1 MSVYTKRGD
10 KGITDMA
17 RTKNV
22 SKSDDRIQL
31 VGAIDELN
39 SHIGLVKCML
49 KWEETV
55 KMLSSIQDNLDLIA
69 AGVEDPYS
77 RDFKVNEE
85 IVDNLEK
92 ETDRLEELCG
102 QQAGKKVSGQ
112 NRTAAEINVT
122 RAVARRTERCL
133 AQVAV
138 KFGADTESKKYLNRL
153 SDYLSLLAKY
163 VELSD
168 ALGLTED
175 QNVEKQNIKKQ
186 DVEKQKVKTQNTISE
201 ISNGIDEKVVREV
214 LAQMGI
220 QSRITLKKAKALIE
234 KIEEESTRRGMN
246 SVIAICGPEGNP
258 IAVHVMDG
266 AYLVSY
272 DVAVKKAYTSVA
284 VKMST
289 REQDCSRN
297 KRNPGGSQKN
307 GTVSG
312 TGCCEIWSRY
322 GKQEISEQ
330 IIRLFIPSCEICGVI
345 RCPGTDRG
353 SKCGET
359 KYKKAG
365 CGKTESENAEYN
377 FRDKQWD

>member
-153 SDYLSLLAKY
+153 SDYLFLLAKY

-168 ALGLTED
+168 APGWTED
-175 QNVEKQNIKKQ
+175 QSVEKQNI
-186 DVEKQKVKTQNTISE
+186 EKQQNTVSE
-201 ISNGIDEKVVREV
+201 INNGIDEKVVREV

-220 QSRITLKKAKALIE
+220 QSRITLKKAKMLIE
-234 KIEEESTRRGMN
+234 KIEEESIRRGMN

-289 REQDCSRN
+289 RELGELAG
-297 KRNPGGSQKN
+297 PGGTFY
-307 GTVSG
+307 GVDTLESG
-312 TGCCEIWSRY
+312 KIAIFG
-322 GKQEISEQ
+322 G
-330 IIRLFIPSCEICGVI
+330 GV
-345 RCPGTDRG
+345 PL
-353 SKCGET
+353 KCGNT
-359 KYKKAG
+359 IIG
-365 CGKTESENAEYN
+365 GLGISGGTSEEDHSLAEYGLTVL
-377 FRDKQWD
+377 RDIM

>member
-77 RDFKVNEE
+77 RDFKVHEE

-153 SDYLSLLAKY
+153 SDYLFLLAKY

-168 ALGLTED
+168 APGWTED
-175 QNVEKQNIKKQ
+175 QKVEKQNTEKQ
-186 DVEKQKVKTQNTISE
+186 DVERQKVKTQNTVSE

-234 KIEEESTRRGMN
+234 KIEEESIRRGMN

-289 REQDCSRN
+289 RELGELAG
-297 KRNPGGSQKN
+297 PGGTFY
-307 GTVSG
+307 GVDTLESG
-312 TGCCEIWSRY
+312 KIAIFG
-322 GKQEISEQ
+322 G
-330 IIRLFIPSCEICGVI
+330 GV
-345 RCPGTDRG
+345 PL
-353 SKCGET
+353 KCGNT
-359 KYKKAG
+359 IIG
-365 CGKTESENAEYN
+365 GLGISGGTSEEDHSLAEYGLTVL
-377 FRDKQWD
+377 RDIM

>member
-10 KGITDMA
+10 RGITDMA

-153 SDYLSLLAKY
+153 SDYLFLLAKY

-168 ALGLTED
+168 APGWTED
-175 QNVEKQNIKKQ
+175 QNVEKQNI
-186 DVEKQKVKTQNTISE
+186 EKQQNTVSE

-234 KIEEESTRRGMN
+234 KIEEESIRRGMN

-289 REQDCSRN
+289 RELGELAG
-297 KRNPGGSQKN
+297 PGGTFY
-307 GTVSG
+307 GVDTLESG
-312 TGCCEIWSRY
+312 KIAIFG
-322 GKQEISEQ
+322 G
-330 IIRLFIPSCEICGVI
+330 GV
-345 RCPGTDRG
+345 PL
-353 SKCGET
+353 KCGNT
-359 KYKKAG
+359 IIG
-365 CGKTESENAEYN
+365 GLGISGGTSEEDHSLAEYGLTVL
-377 FRDKQWD
+377 RDIM

>member
-153 SDYLSLLAKY
+153 SDYLFLLAKY

-168 ALGLTED
+168 APGWTED
-175 QNVEKQNIKKQ
+175 QNVEKQNI
-186 DVEKQKVKTQNTISE
+186 EKQQNTVSE

-234 KIEEESTRRGMN
+234 KIEEESIRRGMN

-289 REQDCSRN
+289 RELGELAG
-297 KRNPGGSQKN
+297 PGGTFY
-307 GTVSG
+307 GVDTLESG
-312 TGCCEIWSRY
+312 KIAIFG
-322 GKQEISEQ
+322 G
-330 IIRLFIPSCEICGVI
+330 GV
-345 RCPGTDRG
+345 PL
-353 SKCGET
+353 KCGNT
-359 KYKKAG
+359 IIG
-365 CGKTESENAEYN
+365 GLGISGGTSEEDHSLAEYGLTVL
-377 FRDKQWD
+377 RDIM

>member
-92 ETDRLEELCG
+92 ETDRLEELCE

-153 SDYLSLLAKY
+153 SDYLFLLAKY

-289 REQDCSRN
+289 RELGEIAG
-297 KRNPGGSQKN
+297 PGGTFY
-307 GTVSG
+307 GVDTLESG
-312 TGCCEIWSRY
+312 KIAIFG
-322 GKQEISEQ
+322 G
-330 IIRLFIPSCEICGVI
+330 GV
-345 RCPGTDRG
+345 PL
-353 SKCGET
+353 KCGNT
-359 KYKKAG
+359 IIG
-365 CGKTESENAEYN
+365 GLGISGGTSEEDHSLAEYGLTVLG
-377 FRDKQWD
+377 DIM

>member
-85 IVDNLEK
+85 MVGNLEK

-102 QQAGKKVSGQ
+102 QQAGKKVSEQ

-168 ALGLTED
+168 APEWIEG
-175 QNVEKQNIKKQ
+175 QNVEKQNIEKQ
-186 DVEKQKVKTQNTISE
+186 DVERQKVKAQNTVSE

-234 KIEEESTRRGMN
+234 KIEEESIRRGMN

-289 REQDCSRN
+289 RELGELAG
-297 KRNPGGSQKN
+297 PGSTFYGVD
-307 GTVSG
+307 TLESG
-312 TGCCEIWSRY
+312 KIAIFG
-322 GKQEISEQ
+322 G
-330 IIRLFIPSCEICGVI
+330 GV
-345 RCPGTDRG
+345 PL
-353 SKCGET
+353 KCGNT
-359 KYKKAG
+359 IIG
-365 CGKTESENAEYN
+365 GLGISGGTSEEDHSLAEYGLTVL
-377 FRDKQWD
+377 RDII

>member
-31 VGAIDELN
+31 VGTIDELN

-85 IVDNLEK
+85 MVGNLEK

-102 QQAGKKVSGQ
+102 QQAGKKASGQ

-168 ALGLTED
+168 APEWIEG
-175 QNVEKQNIKKQ
+175 QNVEKQNIEKQ
-186 DVEKQKVKTQNTISE
+186 DVERQKVKAQNTVSE

-234 KIEEESTRRGMN
+234 KIEEESIRRGMN

-289 REQDCSRN
+289 RELGELAG
-297 KRNPGGSQKN
+297 PGGTFY
-307 GTVSG
+307 GVDTLESG
-312 TGCCEIWSRY
+312 KIAIFG
-322 GKQEISEQ
+322 G
-330 IIRLFIPSCEICGVI
+330 GV
-345 RCPGTDRG
+345 PL
-353 SKCGET
+353 KCGNT
-359 KYKKAG
+359 IIG
-365 CGKTESENAEYN
+365 GLGISGGTSEEDHSLAEYGLTVL
-377 FRDKQWD
+377 RDII

>member
-31 VGAIDELN
+31 VGAIDGLN

-153 SDYLSLLAKY
+153 SDYLFLLAKY

-168 ALGLTED
+168 ASGWTED
-175 QNVEKQNIKKQ
+175 QNVEKQNI
-186 DVEKQKVKTQNTISE
+186 EKQQNTVSE

-234 KIEEESTRRGMN
+234 KIEEESIRRGMN

-289 REQDCSRN
+289 RELGELAG
-297 KRNPGGSQKN
+297 PGGTFY
-307 GTVSG
+307 GVDTLESG
-312 TGCCEIWSRY
+312 KIARFG
-322 GKQEISEQ
+322 G
-330 IIRLFIPSCEICGVI
+330 GV
-345 RCPGTDRG
+345 PL
-353 SKCGET
+353 KCGNT
-359 KYKKAG
+359 IIG
-365 CGKTESENAEYN
+365 GLGISGGTSEEDHSLAEYGLTVL
-377 FRDKQWD
+377 RDIM

>member
-153 SDYLSLLAKY
+153 SDYLFLLAKY

-168 ALGLTED
+168 APGWTED
-175 QNVEKQNIKKQ
+175 QNVEKQNI
-186 DVEKQKVKTQNTISE
+186 EKQQNTVSE

-220 QSRITLKKAKALIE
+220 QSRITLKKAKMLIE
-234 KIEEESTRRGMN
+234 KIEEESIRRGMN

-289 REQDCSRN
+289 RELGELAG
-297 KRNPGGSQKN
+297 PGGTFY
-307 GTVSG
+307 GVDTLESG
-312 TGCCEIWSRY
+312 KIAIFG
-322 GKQEISEQ
+322 G
-330 IIRLFIPSCEICGVI
+330 GV
-345 RCPGTDRG
+345 PL
-353 SKCGET
+353 KCGNT
-359 KYKKAG
+359 IIG
-365 CGKTESENAEYN
+365 GLGISGGTSEEDHSLAEYGLTVL
-377 FRDKQWD
+377 RDIM

>member
-1 MSVYTKRGD
+1 MRVYTKRGD
-10 KGITDMA
+10 KGITDMT
-17 RTKNV
+17 RTKHV

-153 SDYLSLLAKY
+153 SDYLFLLAKY

-168 ALGLTED
+168 APGWTED
-175 QNVEKQNIKKQ
+175 QNVEKQNI
-186 DVEKQKVKTQNTISE
+186 EKQQNTVSE

-234 KIEEESTRRGMN
+234 KIEEESIRRGMN

-289 REQDCSRN
+289 RELGELAG
-297 KRNPGGSQKN
+297 PGGTFYGVDKLE
-307 GTVSG
+307 SG
-312 TGCCEIWSRY
+312 KIAIFG
-322 GKQEISEQ
+322 G
-330 IIRLFIPSCEICGVI
+330 GV
-345 RCPGTDRG
+345 PL
-353 SKCGET
+353 KCGNT
-359 KYKKAG
+359 IIG
-365 CGKTESENAEYN
+365 GLGISGGTSEEDHSLAEYGLTVL
-377 FRDKQWD
+377 RDIM

>member
-102 QQAGKKVSGQ
+102 
-112 NRTAAEINVT
+112 
-122 RAVARRTERCL
+122 
-133 AQVAV
+133 
-138 KFGADTESKKYLNRL
+138 
-153 SDYLSLLAKY
+153 
-163 VELSD
+163 
-168 ALGLTED
+168 
-175 QNVEKQNIKKQ
+175 
-186 DVEKQKVKTQNTISE
+186 
-201 ISNGIDEKVVREV
+201 
-214 LAQMGI
+214 
-220 QSRITLKKAKALIE
+220 
-234 KIEEESTRRGMN
+234 
-246 SVIAICGPEGNP
+246 
-258 IAVHVMDG
+258 
-266 AYLVSY
+266 
-272 DVAVKKAYTSVA
+272 
-284 VKMST
+284 
-289 REQDCSRN
+289 
-297 KRNPGGSQKN
+297 
-307 GTVSG
+307 
-312 TGCCEIWSRY
+312 
-322 GKQEISEQ
+322 
-330 IIRLFIPSCEICGVI
+330 LFIPSCEICGVI
-345 RCPGTDRG
+345 RCPRTDRG

>member
-85 IVDNLEK
+85 MVGNLEK

-153 SDYLSLLAKY
+153 SDYLFLLAKY

-168 ALGLTED
+168 APEWTEG
-175 QNVEKQNIKKQ
+175 K
-186 DVEKQKVKTQNTISE
+186 DVERQKVKTQNTISE
-201 ISNGIDEKVVREV
+201 ISNGVDEKVVREV

-220 QSRITLKKAKALIE
+220 QSKITLKKAKALIE
-234 KIEEESTRRGMN
+234 KIEEESIRRGMN

-289 REQDCSRN
+289 RELGELAG
-297 KRNPGGSQKN
+297 PGGTFY
-307 GTVSG
+307 GVDTLESG
-312 TGCCEIWSRY
+312 KIAIFG
-322 GKQEISEQ
+322 G
-330 IIRLFIPSCEICGVI
+330 GV
-345 RCPGTDRG
+345 PL
-353 SKCGET
+353 KCGNT
-359 KYKKAG
+359 IIG
-365 CGKTESENAEYN
+365 GLGISGGTSEEDHSLAEYGLTVL
-377 FRDKQWD
+377 RDII

>member
-10 KGITDMA
+10 NGITDMA

-153 SDYLSLLAKY
+153 SDYLFLLAKY

-168 ALGLTED
+168 ASGWTED
-175 QNVEKQNIKKQ
+175 QNVEKQNI
-186 DVEKQKVKTQNTISE
+186 EKQQNTVSE

-234 KIEEESTRRGMN
+234 KIEEESIRRGMN

-289 REQDCSRN
+289 RELGELAG
-297 KRNPGGSQKN
+297 PGGTFY
-307 GTVSG
+307 GVDTLESG
-312 TGCCEIWSRY
+312 KIAIFG
-322 GKQEISEQ
+322 G
-330 IIRLFIPSCEICGVI
+330 GV
-345 RCPGTDRG
+345 PL
-353 SKCGET
+353 KCGNT
-359 KYKKAG
+359 IIG
-365 CGKTESENAEYN
+365 GLGISGGTSEEDHSLAEYGLTVL
-377 FRDKQWD
+377 RDIM

>member
-10 KGITDMA
+10 RGITDMA

-77 RDFKVNEE
+77 KDFKVNEE

-175 QNVEKQNIKKQ
+175 QNVEKQ
-186 DVEKQKVKTQNTISE
+186 KVKTQNTISE

-234 KIEEESTRRGMN
+234 KIEEESIRRGMN

-289 REQDCSRN
+289 RELGELAG
-297 KRNPGGSQKN
+297 PGGTFY
-307 GTVSG
+307 GVDTLESG
-312 TGCCEIWSRY
+312 KIAIFG
-322 GKQEISEQ
+322 G
-330 IIRLFIPSCEICGVI
+330 GV
-345 RCPGTDRG
+345 PL
-353 SKCGET
+353 KCGNT
-359 KYKKAG
+359 IIG
-365 CGKTESENAEYN
+365 GLGISGGTSEEDHSLAEYGLTVLG
-377 FRDKQWD
+377 DIM

>member
-1 MSVYTKRGD
+1 MSAYTKRGD

-85 IVDNLEK
+85 IVGNLEK

-153 SDYLSLLAKY
+153 
-163 VELSD
+163 
-168 ALGLTED
+168 
-175 QNVEKQNIKKQ
+175 
-186 DVEKQKVKTQNTISE
+186 
-201 ISNGIDEKVVREV
+201 
-214 LAQMGI
+214 
-220 QSRITLKKAKALIE
+220 
-234 KIEEESTRRGMN
+234 
-246 SVIAICGPEGNP
+246 
-258 IAVHVMDG
+258 
-266 AYLVSY
+266 
-272 DVAVKKAYTSVA
+272 
-284 VKMST
+284 
-289 REQDCSRN
+289 
-297 KRNPGGSQKN
+297 
-307 GTVSG
+307 
-312 TGCCEIWSRY
+312 
-322 GKQEISEQ
+322 
-330 IIRLFIPSCEICGVI
+330 
-345 RCPGTDRG
+345 
-353 SKCGET
+353 
-359 KYKKAG
+359 
-365 CGKTESENAEYN
+365 
-377 FRDKQWD
+377 

>member
-153 SDYLSLLAKY
+153 SDYLFLLAKY

-168 ALGLTED
+168 APGWTED
-175 QNVEKQNIKKQ
+175 QSVEKQNI
-186 DVEKQKVKTQNTISE
+186 EKQQNTVSE

-234 KIEEESTRRGMN
+234 KIEEESIRRGMN
-246 SVIAICGPEGNP
+246 SVIAICEPEGNP

-289 REQDCSRN
+289 RELGELAG
-297 KRNPGGSQKN
+297 PGGTFY
-307 GTVSG
+307 GVDTLESG
-312 TGCCEIWSRY
+312 KIAIFG
-322 GKQEISEQ
+322 G
-330 IIRLFIPSCEICGVI
+330 GV
-345 RCPGTDRG
+345 PL
-353 SKCGET
+353 KCGNT
-359 KYKKAG
+359 IIG
-365 CGKTESENAEYN
+365 GLGISGGTSEEDHSLAEYGLTVL
-377 FRDKQWD
+377 RDIM